1 MLKLKNSAS
10 HYTQMM
16 LKKCQDFYGIKK
28 VKSKI
33 LNNKKKTIAIAT
45 IAAIAAVISVTAA
58 NYRVGYTVKVENTVL
73 GTVATKG
80 EYYEVLDEVTTE
92 VQNISEIEFAPIT
105 SEEFNMEIVPLDA
118 FTEKEELAENLKAIS
133 EGMKE
138 SYVLSKNGEFVIALE
153 DEESANELKETYLE
167 HFKSQDESVLVS
179 YAEEVTVELSHVPE
193 DTICTYDEA
202 LDTMLKG
209 KFVAYEVSEGD
220 TLESLAENYNTLPEK
235 ILTDNKI
242 EKITAGETIKIYT
255 GEPLIPIKTVEYING
270 NVEIPFEIVQKED
283 ASIYEGQKRIETK
296 GVVGTKYLHAYIT
309 KVNGIISEENIIEST
324 VIKEPVTQVELIGT
338 KEPPKSSGTGSFIMP
353 TSGRLTS
360 PFGKRWGR
368 SHQGIDVAAQTG
380 TPIYAS
386 DNGIVVESQYRSNG
400 YGNIIKIDHQNGF
413 VTYYAHCSSLYAN
426 EGDIV
431 AKGDLIATV
440 GSTGR
445 STGPHLHFEIRQN
458 DVPQNPYNYIK

>member
-1 MLKLKNSAS
+1 MLKFKNSAS
-10 HYTQMM
+10 HYTEMM
-16 LKKCQDFYGIKK
+16 LKKCQNFYNIKS

-33 LNNKKKTIAIAT
+33 LNNKKKTIAILAL
-45 IAAIAAVISVTAA
+45 AVIVLAFCVTAA

-92 VQNISEIEFAPIT
+92 VNSISQIEFVPAI
-105 SEEFNMEIVPLDA
+105 SEEFNMEIVPLGA

-138 SYVLSKNGEFVIALE
+138 TYVLSKNGEFVIALDNE
-153 DEESANELKETYLE
+153 KSAHKLKEDYLE
-167 HFKSQDESVLVS
+167 HFKTEGEFVLID
-179 YAEEVTVELSHVPE
+179 YAEETEVILSHVPE

-202 LDTMLKG
+202 LDIMLKG
-209 KFVAYEVSEGD
+209 KFITYEVSADD
-220 TLESLAENYNTLPEK
+220 TLESIAKSYDVLPEE
-235 ILTDNKI
+235 ILADNEI
-242 EKITAGETIKIYT
+242 EKITVKDTLKIYT

-270 NVEIPFEIVQKED
+270 NVEIPFEIVQEED
-283 ASIYEGQKRIETK
+283 ASIYEGQKRIKTK
-296 GVVGTKYLHAYIT
+296 GVSGTKYLHAYIT
-309 KVNGIISEENIIEST
+309 KVNGIISEENIIESN
-324 VIKEPVTQVELIGT
+324 VVSEPVTQIELIGT
-338 KEPPKSSGTGSFIMP
+338 KELPQSFGTGSFIIP

-368 SHQGIDVAAQTG
+368 SHQGIDLAAQTG
-380 TPIYAS
+380 TPVYAA
-386 DNGIVVESQYRSNG
+386 DNGIVVESQYKSNG

-426 EGDIV
+426 EGDVV